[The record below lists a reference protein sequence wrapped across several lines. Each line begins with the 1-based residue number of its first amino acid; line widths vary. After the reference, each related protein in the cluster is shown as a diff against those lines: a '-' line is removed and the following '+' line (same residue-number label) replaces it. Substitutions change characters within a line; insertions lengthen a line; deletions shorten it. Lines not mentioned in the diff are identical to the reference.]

1 MVQVELEPDNNN
13 VVKPRNKSVMS
24 SSTRLEKSGFLHQTV
39 KKLDEKRSLWLY
51 KKKVNKIEETM
62 DFLLENYKMQIA
74 LEQGKYR

>member
-39 KKLDEKRSLWLY
+39 KKLEGLY
-51 KKKVNKIEETM
+51 GFMKKSK
-62 DFLLENYKMQIA
+62 
-74 LEQGKYR
+74 